1 MKSNMYKRKQIVIK
15 FLSLFSL
22 ALVISATIYAV
33 QAYSFSIGLF
43 NDFDTQI
50 SGNNYIDTARIEDE
64 IYPLMSSSLLSINLT
79 DIQNKL
85 ESMDY
90 IEAVLASRILPNTLI
105 IHIVER
111 SPILLLT
118 MSDKTTFMDKK
129 GTLLPANEK
138 SIGIFPV
145 PILSI
150 LDDNEPLDKYLE
162 DITPFFQFILTEYP
176 IFYKNL
182 SEVKIKAGVWE
193 FYSDNNTKI
202 YAHDSYLISQLNIL
216 KYFEK
221 TVHPMRDL
229 QHYHYIDLR
238 IKDQVIV
245 KEKYRKG

>member
-15 FLSLFSL
+15 FLSLFGW

-43 NDFDTQI
+43 NDFDIQI

-90 IEAVLASRILPNTLI
+90 IEAVLVSRILPHTLM

-111 SPILLLT
+111 SPILLLN
-118 MSDKTTFMDKK
+118 MDDKITFMDKK

-145 PILSI
+145 PVLSI
-150 LDDNEPLDKYLE
+150 LDDNEPLDKYLG
-162 DITPFFQFILTEYP
+162 DITQSFQFLLAEYP

-182 SEVKIKAGVWE
+182 SEVKIQTGVWE

-202 YAHDSYLISQLNIL
+202 YAHVSYLTSQLNIL
-216 KYFEK
+216 KNFEN
-221 TVHPMRDL
+221 TVSPVRDL
-229 QHYHYIDLR
+229 RDYHYIDLR

-245 KEKYRKG
+245 KEIYHKG

>member
-1 MKSNMYKRKQIVIK
+1 MKSKMYKQKQIVIK

-43 NDFDTQI
+43 NDFDIQI
-50 SGNNYIDTARIEDE
+50 SGNNYIDTALIEDE

-79 DIQNKL
+79 AIQDKL
-85 ESMDY
+85 ESLDF
-90 IEAVLASRILPNTLI
+90 IEAVLVSRILPHTLI

-111 SPILLLT
+111 SPILLLN
-118 MSDKTTFMDKK
+118 MDKK

-145 PILSI
+145 PVLSI
-150 LDDNEPLDKYLE
+150 LDDNKPIDKYLG
-162 DITPFFQFILTEYP
+162 DITQCFQFLLAEYP

-182 SEVKIKAGVWE
+182 SEVKIQAGIWE

-221 TVHPMRDL
+221 TVHPMRYL
-229 QHYHYIDLR
+229 QHYRYIDLR

>member
-1 MKSNMYKRKQIVIK
+1 MKSNMYKRKQIVRK

-22 ALVISATIYAV
+22 ALVISATIYSV

-43 NDFDTQI
+43 NDCDIQI
-50 SGNNYIDTARIEDE
+50 SGNNYIDIARIEDE

-85 ESMDY
+85 ESMEY
-90 IEAVLASRILPNTLI
+90 IEAVLVSRILPHTLI

-111 SPILLLT
+111 SPILLLN
-118 MSDKTTFMDKK
+118 MADKITFMDKK

-145 PILSI
+145 PVLSI
-150 LDDNEPLDKYLE
+150 LDDNEPIDKYLG
-162 DITPFFQFILTEYP
+162 DITQFFQFLLAEYP

-182 SEVKIKAGVWE
+182 SEVKIQTGVWE

-202 YAHDSYLISQLNIL
+202 YAHVSYLTSQLNIL

-221 TVHPMRDL
+221 TVHPIRNL
-229 QHYHYIDLR
+229 QHYRYIDLR